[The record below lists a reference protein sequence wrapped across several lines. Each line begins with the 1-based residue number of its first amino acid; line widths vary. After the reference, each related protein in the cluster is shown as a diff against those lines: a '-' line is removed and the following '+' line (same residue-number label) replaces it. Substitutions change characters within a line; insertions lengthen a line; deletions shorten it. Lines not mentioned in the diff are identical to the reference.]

1 MSAAVEERSN
11 FPALDF
17 NRDALFLDIDGTII
31 DIAPTPE
38 AVVVPESLKVSL
50 SRISERLGG
59 ALALVS
65 GRTLSAIDELF
76 APLKFTAAGAH
87 GAELRFEPNGAVE
100 RCAIP
105 LTAVEKAAFAD
116 LQKLD
121 PKIRIEDKVYTLAVH
136 YRLAPHL
143 ESQIIA
149 EVKERIRKL
158 REDLKVLC
166 GKYVVEVK
174 TRGFNKGTGICHIM
188 EHPPFAGRH
197 PIFFG
202 DDVTD
207 EDGFAVL
214 PKLSGIGISVGRLL
228 PGATAFVP
236 SASAVRDWLAALAG
250 IHESV

>member
-1 MSAAVEERSN
+1 MIAAAETQSS
-11 FPALDF
+11 FPKLDF
-17 NRDALFLDIDGTII
+17 ARDALFLDIDGTII

-38 AVVVPESLKVSL
+38 AVIVPESLKLSL
-50 SRISERLGG
+50 SRLCERLNG

-65 GRTLSAIDELF
+65 GRTLGAIDELF

-87 GAELRFEPNGAVE
+87 GAELRFEPNGEVE
-100 RCAIP
+100 RCAVP
-105 LTAVEKAAFAD
+105 LTPVEKAAFGD

-136 YRLAPHL
+136 YRLAPQL
-143 ESQIIA
+143 ENEIIA
-149 EVKERIRKL
+149 EVKERAQKL
-158 REDLKVLC
+158 REDLRVLC
-166 GKYVVEVK
+166 GKYVLEVK

-188 EHPPFAGRH
+188 EHPPFIGRR

-214 PKLSGIGISVGRLL
+214 PKLNGAGISVGRLL
-228 PGATAFVP
+228 PGATDCVP
-236 SASAVRDWLAALAG
+236 SASAVRHWLAQLAG
-250 IHESV
+250 VHESV